1 MARRLSIR
9 AIGEHLFRQRSNDYS
24 KECPSPV
31 AKCSPR
37 MSCETFQVP
46 LDYPRYK
53 KQDYE
58 RMEVWKLDQL
68 LREYGLVVN
77 GSVEEKRAYAM
88 GTFLWPGEI

>member
-1 MARRLSIR
+1 
-9 AIGEHLFRQRSNDYS
+9 
-24 KECPSPV
+24 
-31 AKCSPR
+31 
-37 MSCETFQVP
+37 MSCEIFQVP

-58 RMEVWKLDQL
+58 RMEEWKLDQL

-88 GTFLWPGEI
+88 GAFLWPDEI